1 MGCTNNKNVLTN
13 SINNVP
19 DNNKIDF
26 NFDKNG
32 VEIDLSNNPTEYENF
47 IKFCA
52 DNTFPNLEYLNL
64 SNNNI
69 TDISELRVL
78 KAPQLK
84 KLDLRNNKLKNINIL
99 MELNYPLEE
108 LHLEGND
115 IDSIEF
121 EQPFFQKLKNNEI
134 IRKQMMSAVST
145 LKT

>member
-19 DNNKIDF
+19 NNDKTVF

-121 EQPFFQKLKNNEI
+121 EQPFFKKLKNNEI

>member
-1 MGCTNNKNVLTN
+1 MGCTTNKNALTN
-13 SINNVP
+13 STNNIP
-19 DNNKIDF
+19 DNDKTVF
-26 NFDKNG
+26 NFDKNE
-32 VEIDLSNNPTEYENF
+32 VEIDLSNNPTEYKNF

-69 TDISELRVL
+69 TDLSELRVL

-84 KLDLRNNKLKNINIL
+84 KLDLSNNKLNNINIL
-99 MELNYPLEE
+99 MELKYPLEE
-108 LHLEGND
+108 LDLEGND
-115 IDSIEF
+115 IDSSEF
-121 EQPFFQKLKNNEI
+121 DHPFFKKFKNNEI